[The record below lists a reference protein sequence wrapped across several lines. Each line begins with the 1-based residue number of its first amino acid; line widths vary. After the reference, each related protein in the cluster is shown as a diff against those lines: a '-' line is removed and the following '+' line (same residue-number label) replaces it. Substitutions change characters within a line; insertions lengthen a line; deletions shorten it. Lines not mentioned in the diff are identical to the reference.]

1 MSNQPEHSNTEIFNL
16 KQYHIYIIDQPSHN
30 SPFSK
35 LIQYPFSF
43 DANQMLFFSFFFS
56 VQVNIPSTA
65 GDLGILADHVPT
77 IQQLRPGL
85 VEVIEST
92 GSSKQFFV
100 SGGFATVSEGSN
112 LAINVVE
119 AFAPEDFSPEA
130 VKTLLAEA
138 QKNVGSSD
146 PVVAAEAS
154 IEVEVLES
162 LSHIAK

>member
-1 MSNQPEHSNTEIFNL
+1 MSFLARSFVRRAALAARPMVARRGFAEAVPADKLRLSLALPYETL
-16 KQYHIYIIDQPSHN
+16 YKN
-30 SPFSK
+30 S
-35 LIQYPFSF
+35 
-43 DANQMLFFSFFFS
+43 DV

-92 GSSKQFFV
+92 GFSKQFFV

-119 AFAPEDFSPEA
+119 AYAPEDFSPEA
-130 VKTLLAEA
+130 VKSLLAEA
-138 QKNVGSSD
+138 QKNAASSD
-146 PVVAAEAS
+146 PVVAAEAG
-154 IEVEVLES
+154 IELEVLES
-162 LSHIAK
+162 LAHIAK

>member
-1 MSNQPEHSNTEIFNL
+1 MSFLARSFVRRAAIAARPMIARRGFAEAVPADKLRLSLALPYETLYQ
-16 KQYHIYIIDQPSHN
+16 N
-30 SPFSK
+30 SDV
-35 LIQYPFSF
+35 Y
-43 DANQMLFFSFFFS
+43 
-56 VQVNIPSTA
+56 
-65 GDLGILADHVPT
+65 
-77 IQQLRPGL
+77 LRPGL
-85 VEVIEST
+85 VEVIESS

-119 AFAPEDFSPEA
+119 AFAPEDFSAEA

-138 QKNVGSSD
+138 QKNAASSD
-146 PVVAAEAS
+146 AVVAAEAA

>member
-1 MSNQPEHSNTEIFNL
+1 MPTEQQPTRASERWKFHVETP
-16 KQYHIYIIDQPSHN
+16 PSLNPVN
-30 SPFSK
+30 SKPSPLFLSFS
-35 LIQYPFSF
+35 SS
-43 DANQMLFFSFFFS
+43 MLFYLLTGLFSYS

-92 GSSKQFFV
+92 GFSKQFFV

-119 AFAPEDFSPEA
+119 AYAPEDFSPEA
-130 VKTLLAEA
+130 VKSLLAEA
-138 QKNVGSSD
+138 QKNAASSD
-146 PVVAAEAS
+146 PVVAAEAG
-154 IEVEVLES
+154 IELEVLES
-162 LSHIAK
+162 LAHIAK

>member
-1 MSNQPEHSNTEIFNL
+1 MVARRGFAEAVPADKLRLSLALPYETL
-16 KQYHIYIIDQPSHN
+16 YKN
-30 SPFSK
+30 SDV
-35 LIQYPFSF
+35 Y
-43 DANQMLFFSFFFS
+43 
-56 VQVNIPSTA
+56 VNIPSTA

-119 AFAPEDFSPEA
+119 AYAPEDFSPEA
-130 VKTLLAEA
+130 VKSLLAEA
-138 QKNVGSSD
+138 QKNAASSD
-146 PVVAAEAS
+146 PVVAAEAG
-154 IEVEVLES
+154 IELEVLES
-162 LSHIAK
+162 LAHIAK